1 MKAYHL
7 DHMSPCKECPQT
19 APKSAQKEQ
28 TSTAIDFGFENEQTI
43 HGTIV
48 YFCLYEWLIF
58 VIGRLVGKLRQ
69 IRSVVG
75 FHF

>member
-1 MKAYHL
+1 MTLFLGEGEGPPFFRDPNFGEGRLHL

-43 HGTIV
+43 PWDDLH
-48 YFCLYEWLIF
+48 IF
-58 VIGRLVGKLRQ
+58 AEK
-69 IRSVVG
+69 
-75 FHF
+75 